1 MKQFNYKDIKGLSKL
16 NKNQQFFIKNFLK
29 LANEL
34 YEKSDKT
41 LMELLKKQ
49 DLNTEELLKNIAT
62 IMLKYQVKDDKMNL
76 TLIQQKQLIAK
87 LDKKVNSIFDN
98 EYRNENELI
107 TKLLKDQV
115 KDKYNTNNYLLS
127 LGMDFT
133 LEKIS
138 KRDLEKILKYTIKGK
153 NYSDRIWTN
162 KNNLSKKVK
171 HEIRKFLIGETNLN
185 SIEKEIRKKFKV
197 NKMCTTRLVRNEV
210 VRVQNA
216 ANEQF
221 FKDNNDFE
229 NLLYSATLDSKTC
242 EKCASDDGKVFKVDE
257 DRPELPRHVN
267 DRCTYILLPNKNY
280 RPDLRIDNETKETIN
295 YQTYEKWKKNKDL
308 KS

>member
-98 EYRNENELI
+98 EYKNENELI

-138 KRDLEKILKYTIKGK
+138 KRDLEKILKHTIKGK
-153 NYSDRIWTN
+153 NYSDRI
-162 KNNLSKKVK
+162 
-171 HEIRKFLIGETNLN
+171 
-185 SIEKEIRKKFKV
+185 
-197 NKMCTTRLVRNEV
+197 
-210 VRVQNA
+210 
-216 ANEQF
+216 
-221 FKDNNDFE
+221 
-229 NLLYSATLDSKTC
+229 
-242 EKCASDDGKVFKVDE
+242 
-257 DRPELPRHVN
+257 
-267 DRCTYILLPNKNY
+267 
-280 RPDLRIDNETKETIN
+280 
-295 YQTYEKWKKNKDL
+295 
-308 KS
+308 

>member
-1 MKQFNYKDIKGLSKL
+1 MKQFKYKDIKGLSKL

-76 TLIQQKQLIAK
+76 TLIQQKQLTAK
-87 LDKKVNSIFDN
+87 LDKTVTNIFSD
-98 EYRNENELI
+98 EYKEENKLI
-107 TKLLKDQV
+107 TKQLKDQA
-115 KDKYNTNNYLLS
+115 KDKYNINNYLVS

-138 KRDLEKILKYTIKGK
+138 KRDLEKILKHTIKGK
-153 NYSDRIWTN
+153 NYSNRIWTN
-162 KNNLSKKVK
+162 KNDLSKKVK
-171 HEIRKFLIGETNLN
+171 HEIRKFLRGETNLN
-185 SIEKEIRKKFKV
+185 KIEKEIRKKFKV

-221 FKDNNDFE
+221 FKDNNDFK

-267 DRCTYILLPNKNY
+267 DRCTYILIPNKDY
-280 RPDLRIDNETKETIN
+280 RPNNRIDNMN
-295 YQTYEKWKKNKDL
+295 KKNISYKDY
-308 KS
+308 KEWYQEKRIR